1 MSENNNSSNKELLE
15 KYKNILKEIFSNIKY
30 YLKYSN
36 KYYNEIIDF
45 CKNFEKTFKEEE
57 ESLENNLELNADIYY
72 HFIAKA
78 LTTEHSKMCNIILN
92 NLKLLIKNNFLLGN
106 SNDIPIKIPDNL
118 NDKISNRKVIDT
130 IIESITDLDNIYSNN
145 DDIYFNCIEVLNEI
159 INNEKIDLIYGKTF
173 EKIYLFY
180 FRIYKKITNKD
191 KLNNIK
197 EKIHNFT
204 LFIFNKLIELNNN
217 NINNFNNNNNIALI
231 SRKNSLVSNNSE
243 NSNKNLINIY
253 NKIPQLSSFD
263 INQNFSSNKSLNLI
277 LTNINSNYSIIDIFV
292 SRYTKILIDQLCIN
306 SEMKI
311 NYDFYLIP
319 KNEEDFKKPEYRFLK
334 AFKMFNENNIEN
346 GFFGWCYVCRKTAN
360 YYDRNL
366 KLPICSY
373 SCKEKLENEEEKL
386 KIYFKKFSYN
396 SNCCNYFKFL
406 CKILIKDDKNNYYDN
421 NEKEKKI
428 SLELITFIL
437 ENYSN
442 NLNENKDF
450 ILLIQNELT
459 EGLFKTCLS
468 EEISIFKPSINL
480 FFIVWEFFR
489 FYLKLQISIFN
500 ENVFLKILDS
510 ENSSFEQ
517 KKTILEYFSKQKSVY
532 FIELYANY
540 DIDVNEKFLV
550 NRLATAF
557 NRIVQGKFKKRE
569 DSFSDEQNY
578 ELISLSLKILSYL
591 VEKIYEFCKN
601 NRGFIDYNNNNQDD
615 NTNNDF
621 VIMTETNTN
630 NNNYYNNDYFKKDII
645 NENLRKKYELQKAA
659 EKFNISIKNGISY
672 LIKHNHI
679 DNSNLE
685 TQAKDISF
693 FLRNTST
700 LNKKK
705 IGEYLGENNEL
716 ALKVLKYFSESFDF
730 TGIHI
735 VQAFRIF
742 LSTFYLCGE
751 GQKIDRIVQE
761 FASKYYNDNKNTN
774 SIFESADAVYYLA
787 FAVII
792 LQTDLHNQ
800 NVKNKMDFKTFQSS
814 LDKTNGGKNFPKEF
828 LLDIYNQINEEPISL
843 PELDEEKEK
852 MIKSNNKEDNYLRE
866 KKRIL
871 NECSNKLKQGK
882 DNRFIILDEDYF
894 DDNLISSLMSVIWTV
909 LLAMYSEMIESNN
922 DLDENE
928 NEKNLIEIS
937 IKSMSNCIKIF
948 GLLNLENEKKT
959 FFNSFVTMT
968 NLNKNKEIKMKNIL
982 IIKEILLLV
991 NEDRNNNKYC
1001 IHCWEIILDLI
1012 ERINFFILGT
1022 TGTKSEKEQIFNF
1035 LRNKKKNSK
1044 NIDDEMEIEKEN
1056 MKLITKEITNYEK
1069 IFNNTNK
1076 LNNETIIE
1084 FISCLCS
1091 LAKKQFLISGV
1102 TKIFLLQKIVEVGE
1116 LNINR
1121 DFFIFSKIWKII
1133 SEFLVE
1139 IVLGKNVDDG
1149 RDAMNSLRQLSLM
1162 VLQKKENNDFHFQKM
1177 FLEPFEHVFKETKD
1191 FVMMSDV
1198 IFYFNYL
1205 VKNDAK
1211 NIKSGWSVI
1220 LNIINFVVN
1229 ENWKDKNNNENNNNN
1244 DENNNNNNNN
1254 NNNIEKIQT
1263 EIFQETLETFEEIS
1277 INNFKEILDFY
1288 PIYIIIFKSLLSKN
1302 PEKYCNILSNHKF
1315 HIKKKDNFK
1324 LFLLCYSD
1332 LLINNKIEIRSFS
1345 LSEIFNSINYGIE
1358 NLDEIKNSNDFW
1370 DFLINQILINSI
1382 NILKENIFN
1391 SNVNDFIEKIVSS
1404 LNDLIVKTLN
1414 LFFVY
1419 YDFNNLFFNNFLDC
1433 IVNIIF
1439 DENDEIFKI
1448 GIECVNLIFSNKEI
1462 LSKNKN
1468 FFKNFYLF
1476 LIAILNKSLQN
1487 DFLTLN
1493 VNDFANYKMKLNKIT
1508 LNCRIQLKIL
1518 NFIEKLVENY
1528 FMFFTEI
1535 DEINLML
1542 ESLEKSYD
1550 VAYKFNCN
1558 LEIRLSLSNL
1568 EKSKGILG
1576 IFKQMKLALKIYFEL
1591 LNKIYDFNE
1600 ENEIRNFCF
1609 EKIMKISIK
1618 ILNELV
1624 ERNEEY
1630 FEFKSAL
1637 NGNFLNNNNNEK
1649 KENENNFIVED
1660 EECFLTERENII
1672 MNIEE
1677 NINNFVFNS
1686 VLHMQFFKNE
1696 KYKNEIC
1703 KIVFELILIENS
1715 EIRENVKQI
1724 LSIVLLNKK
1733 FN

>member
-1 MSENNNSSNKELLE
+1 MSENNNSNNKELIE

-36 KYYNEIIDF
+36 KYYNEIIEF
-45 CKNFEKTFKEEE
+45 CKNFEKTLKEEE
-57 ESLENNLELNADIYY
+57 NSLENNLELNADIYY

-92 NLKLLIKNNFLLGN
+92 NIKLLINNNFLLGN
-106 SNDIPIKIPDNL
+106 SNDILIKIPDNL

-130 IIESITDLDNIYSNN
+130 IIESITELDNIYNN
-145 DDIYFNCIEVLNEI
+145 EEIYFNCIDILNEI

-180 FRIYKKITNKD
+180 FRIYNKITNKE

-204 LFIFNKLIELNNN
+204 LLIFNKLIELNN
-217 NINNFNNNNNIALI
+217 FNNNNFPLI
-231 SRKNSLVSNNSE
+231 SRKNSLISNNSE
-243 NSNKNLINIY
+243 NSSKNLLKIY
-253 NKIPQLSSFD
+253 TKIPELST
-263 INQNFSSNKSLNLI
+263 LE
-277 LTNINSNYSIIDIFV
+277 INSDFFNNYSIIDIFI
-292 SRYTKILIDQLCIN
+292 SRYTKILIDQICLN
-306 SEMKI
+306 SEMKK

-319 KNEEDFKKPEYRFLK
+319 KNEDDFKKPEFRFLNS
-334 AFKMFNENNIEN
+334 FKTFNEKNIEN
-346 GFFGWCYVCRKTAN
+346 GFFGWCYVCRKSAN
-360 YYDRNL
+360 FYDRNL

-373 SCKEKLENEEEKL
+373 FCKEKLENEEEKL

-406 CKILIKDDKNNYYDN
+406 CKILTKEDFNNN
-421 NEKEKKI
+421 NEKKL

-468 EEISIFKPSINL
+468 EEINIFNLSINL

-517 KKTILEYFSKQKSVY
+517 KKIILEYFSKQKSVY

-569 DSFSDEQNY
+569 ESFSEEQNY
-578 ELISLSLKILSYL
+578 ELISLSLKILSFF
-591 VEKIYEFCKN
+591 VENIYEFCIN
-601 NRGFIDYNNNNQDD
+601 NRGFNENNNNNNED
-615 NTNNDF
+615 NNNNND
-621 VIMTETNTN
+621 IITMTETNTVN
-630 NNNYYNNDYFKKDII
+630 NNNNNNFYDYFKKDII
-645 NENLRKKYELQKAA
+645 NENLRKKYEIQKAA

-679 DNSNLE
+679 DNTNIE
-685 TQAKDISF
+685 TQAKDLTF

-716 ALKVLKYFSESFDF
+716 ALKVLKNYSESFDY

-761 FASKYYNDNKNTN
+761 FASKYYNDNKNIN
-774 SIFESADAVYYLA
+774 NNYESADAVYYLA
-787 FAVII
+787 FAIII

-800 NVKNKMDFKTFQSS
+800 NVKNKMDFKTFSNS
-814 LDKTNGGKNFPKEF
+814 LEKTNGGKNFSKEF

-852 MIKSNNKEDNYLRE
+852 MIKSRNKEDNYNRE

-871 NECSNKLKQGK
+871 NECFNKMKQGK
-882 DNRFIILDEDYF
+882 ENKYIMLDEDYF

-909 LLAMYSEMIESNN
+909 LLASYSEMIESV
-922 DLDENE
+922 NE
-928 NEKNLIEIS
+928 NDLIEIS

-982 IIKEILLLV
+982 IIKEILMIV

-1012 ERINFFILGT
+1012 EKINFFILGS
-1022 TGTKSEKEQIFNF
+1022 TGTKLEKEQIFNY
-1035 LRNKKKNSK
+1035 LRNKNKNSK
-1044 NIDDEMEIEKEN
+1044 NVEEEIEIIKEN
-1056 MKLITKEITNYEK
+1056 MNLITKEITNYEK

-1091 LAKKQFLISGV
+1091 LAKKQFLNSGV

-1177 FLEPFEHVFKETKD
+1177 FLEPFEHIFKETKD
-1191 FVMMSDV
+1191 FIMMSDV
-1198 IFYFNYL
+1198 VFYFNYL

-1211 NIKSGWSVI
+1211 NIKSGWNVI

-1229 ENWKDKNNNENNNNN
+1229 EDWKNNENNNEKNEKNN
-1244 DENNNNNNNN
+1244 EKNNENNQ
-1254 NNNIEKIQT
+1254 IQN
-1263 EIFQETLETFEEIS
+1263 EIIQKSIETFEEIS
-1277 INNFKEILDFY
+1277 INNFNEILDFY
-1288 PIYIIIFKSLLSKN
+1288 PIYIIIFKSLLLKN
-1302 PEKYCNILSNHKF
+1302 PEKYCKILTNQKF
-1315 HIKKKDNFK
+1315 YIKKKENFK
-1324 LFLLCYSD
+1324 LFLLCYLD

-1358 NLDEIKNSNDFW
+1358 NINEIKNSNDFW
-1370 DFLINQILINSI
+1370 DFLFNQILIHSI
-1382 NILKENIFN
+1382 NILKENVFI
-1391 SNVNDFIEKIVSS
+1391 SSIRDF
-1404 LNDLIVKTLN
+1404 LIKTLN

-1419 YDFNNLFFNNFLDC
+1419 YDFNNLFFNNFLDL
-1433 IVNIIF
+1433 IINIIF
-1439 DENDEIFKI
+1439 DEIDEIFNI
-1448 GIECVNLIFSNKEI
+1448 GIEIINLIFSNKEI
-1462 LSKNKN
+1462 LKKKS
-1468 FFKNFYLF
+1468 FFNNFYLF
-1476 LIAILNKSLQN
+1476 LLAILNKSLQN
-1487 DFLTLN
+1487 DFLNLN
-1493 VNDFANYKMKLNKIT
+1493 LNDFTNLKEFDNKMKLNKIT

-1535 DEINLML
+1535 NEINLIL
-1542 ESLEKSYD
+1542 NSLEKSYD
-1550 VAYKFNCN
+1550 IAYKFNCN

-1576 IFKQMKLALKIYFEL
+1576 IFKQMKIALKIYFDL

-1600 ENEIRNFCF
+1600 ENEIRTFCF

-1618 ILNELV
+1618 ILNELI

-1630 FEFKSAL
+1630 CEFKSAL
-1637 NGNFLNNNNNEK
+1637 NGNFLNNN
-1649 KENENNFIVED
+1649 KENSSENKENVNENSFFNED

-1672 MNIEE
+1672 MNLEE
-1677 NINNFVFNS
+1677 NINNYVFNS